1 MKEAISALV
10 KKIESTKDKITSE
23 EATKHGFVLP
33 FLSAL
38 GYDVFNPDEVNPE
51 FIADVGIKLGEKVDY
66 VIVINGEPALLIE
79 CKQCRSELSVENES
93 QLIRYFHALK
103 SKSAVARSAVSLFA
117 VLTNGIVYK
126 FFTDLEKTNILDT
139 TPFLEIDLSKPQ
151 NINYDE
157 LEKFSKSL
165 FNAESIS
172 TTAKELKIINAVRE
186 RLDEEL
192 TKNPSEE
199 FVRCIFDK
207 IPNKGNFT
215 PAVKKELPPI
225 IKAAIENIINNKVQ
239 AKLTEALA
247 QINKKSEELTPKAEE
262 NSGIETTQDEIDA
275 LNIIKAIVCEI
286 ADIAKLNNRI
296 GQSYCTI
303 SFDKNYQKVC
313 RLYLK
318 EPKKRSIGLFD
329 TDSEVNV
336 EIKELSKIFS
346 LKSNLLA
353 TVKKYLS

>member
-10 KKIESTKDKITSE
+10 KKIEVTKDKITSE

-126 FFTDLEKTNILDT
+126 FFTDLDKTNILDT

-151 NINYDE
+151 NINYD
-157 LEKFSKSL
+157 
-165 FNAESIS
+165 
-172 TTAKELKIINAVRE
+172 
-186 RLDEEL
+186 
-192 TKNPSEE
+192 
-199 FVRCIFDK
+199 
-207 IPNKGNFT
+207 
-215 PAVKKELPPI
+215 
-225 IKAAIENIINNKVQ
+225 
-239 AKLTEALA
+239 
-247 QINKKSEELTPKAEE
+247 
-262 NSGIETTQDEIDA
+262 
-275 LNIIKAIVCEI
+275 
-286 ADIAKLNNRI
+286 
-296 GQSYCTI
+296 
-303 SFDKNYQKVC
+303 
-313 RLYLK
+313 
-318 EPKKRSIGLFD
+318 
-329 TDSEVNV
+329 
-336 EIKELSKIFS
+336 
-346 LKSNLLA
+346 
-353 TVKKYLS
+353 